1 LMKVSDLGIGMDQY
15 DRRARLMP
23 ALLVLLPATLS
34 VVALAPD
41 ALVGWSGGVALVVQA
56 GGSFLLAQIVGDIGK
71 RKELALFDSFGGRPT
86 ERMLCH
92 EHATNRIVLAERHR
106 KLAKLF
112 PKLKIPTAD
121 SEKKD
126 GPAALEVYAACVD
139 KMRAQARAEKEKFP
153 HVHRENVHYGFRRN
167 LWGLKPYGIAVT
179 LVSLVV
185 VSADMVGQLMAHE
198 QIHLAVPAVAGF
210 DLLLLVAWIFVV
222 TREWVK
228 RAAVLYAERLLEA
241 LDVLA

>member
-1 LMKVSDLGIGMDQY
+1 MKLSDLGIGMDQY
-15 DRRARLMP
+15 DRRARLIP
-23 ALLVLLPATLS
+23 ALLVLLPAALA

-41 ALVGWSGGVALVVQA
+41 AIVGWSGGVALVVQA

-71 RKELALFDSFGGRPT
+71 RKEPALFDSFGGRPT

-92 EHATNRIVLAERHR
+92 EHASNRILLAERHR

-126 GPAALEVYAACVD
+126 RPAALEVYAACVD
-139 KMRAQARAEKEKFP
+139 KIRARARADKEKFP

-179 LVSLVV
+179 LVSLSS
-185 VSADMVGQLMAHE
+185 SAPTWSAS
-198 QIHLAVPAVAGF
+198 
-210 DLLLLVAWIFVV
+210 
-222 TREWVK
+222 
-228 RAAVLYAERLLEA
+228 
-241 LDVLA
+241 

>member
-1 LMKVSDLGIGMDQY
+1 MKLSDLDIGMDQY
-15 DRRARLMP
+15 DRRGRLIP
-23 ALLVLLPATLS
+23 ALLVLLPATLA

-41 ALVGWSGGVALVVQA
+41 AIVGWSGGVALVVQA
-56 GGSFLLAQIVGDIGK
+56 GASFLLAQIVGDIGK
-71 RKELALFDSFGGRPT
+71 RKEPALFDSFGGRPT

-92 EHATNRIVLAERHR
+92 EHASNRILLAERHR

-112 PKLKIPTAD
+112 PKLKNPTAD

-126 GPAALEVYAACVD
+126 RRAAREVYAACVD
-139 KMRAQARAEKEKFP
+139 KMRAQARADKEKFP

-167 LWGLKPYGIAVT
+167 LWGLKPYGTAVT

-185 VSADMVGQLMAHE
+185 VSADVVGQLTAHE
-198 QIHLAVPAVAGF
+198 QIHLAVPAIAGV
-210 DLLLLVAWIFVV
+210 DLLLLGAWIFVV
-222 TREWVK
+222 TPDWVE
-228 RAAVLYAERLLEA
+228 RAAVLYAESLLEA